1 MLPDKDGKTMRVQV
15 GPTYFRW
22 EFNNSCIQTA
32 SFVGHL
38 TIARL
43 PPFVSQLH
51 LPDGPFRVCMTS
63 DGLSDVIHTEDAIM
77 KETNADDM
85 VEEAYKRWCTPF
97 FDETV
102 DPRLVR
108 YNIGGHLVI
117 NPHPTTTIGG
127 GRRHNKGGD
136 DISAIILDVHA

>member
-1 MLPDKDGKTMRVQV
+1 
-15 GPTYFRW
+15 
-22 EFNNSCIQTA
+22 
-32 SFVGHL
+32 
-38 TIARL
+38 
-43 PPFVSQLH
+43 
-51 LPDGPFRVCMTS
+51 MTS